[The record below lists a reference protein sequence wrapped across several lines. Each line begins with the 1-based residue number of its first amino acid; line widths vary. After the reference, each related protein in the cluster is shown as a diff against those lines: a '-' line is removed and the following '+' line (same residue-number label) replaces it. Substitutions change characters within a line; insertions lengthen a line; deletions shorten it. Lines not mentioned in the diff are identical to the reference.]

1 MKTFIAVVHKNPGS
15 AYGIRFPDV
24 PGCHLAANEFDDV
37 LPNAVDALS
46 LYFKDEPLP
55 EPRKFDELRAEV
67 ADEIAGGA
75 ALIAVPLI
83 IPTRTS
89 ARVNISLDRG
99 TLTAI
104 DETARARGLTRSAF
118 LAEAA
123 TNEIEGRH

>member
-1 MKTFIAVVHKNPGS
+1 MKTFIAVVHKDPGS

-24 PGCHLAANEFDDV
+24 PGCFSAADEFNDV

-46 LYFKDEPLP
+46 LYFGDQPLP
-55 EPRKFDELRAEV
+55 EPREFDELRAEV
-67 ADEIAGGA
+67 ADEIADGA

-83 IPTRTS
+83 VPTRTF
-89 ARVNISLDRG
+89 ARIDLSLDRG
-99 TLTAI
+99 ILTAI